1 MIGYQRSLY
10 MLPQNNMKFYTLL
23 LLFVIFFAAVS
34 AWNPFPDDMK
44 TRLGMEIFGELQLAR
59 ARRKGCR

>member
-1 MIGYQRSLY
+1 
-10 MLPQNNMKFYTLL
+10 MKFYTLF
-23 LLFVIFFAAVS
+23 LLFAIFFAAVS

-44 TRLGMEIFGELQLAR
+44 TRFGMGIVGDSQLAR

>member
-1 MIGYQRSLY
+1 
-10 MLPQNNMKFYTLL
+10 MLPPKKMKFYTLL
-23 LLFVIFFAAVS
+23 LLFVIFFATVS